1 MTRPPDLSLRRLLAM
16 ARKEA
21 LQLRRDSRSLIMA
34 FAYPALMIVFFGYVI
49 TFDIRDIK
57 VAVFD
62 QDGSQRSRE
71 LVAAFQAAGYF
82 RVTHRLD
89 RYQDIQPLLDRG
101 AVRLALVIPPGFQR
115 DHAAG
120 RPAVAQALVD
130 GADANTAAIALNYA
144 GAIVTAYSARVVLRA
159 SQTSAPVVAQA
170 RVWYNE
176 TLKSSNMIVPGL
188 VAVIMMVI
196 AAMLSALTVA
206 REWDRGTMEQLA
218 ATPVHR
224 VEVILGKLLPYL
236 AIGLIDVVAAVAI
249 GMLLFHVP
257 FRGSPVL
264 LIALATL
271 FLVGSLGLGIFIS
284 AAAKSQLL
292 ATQIS
297 LLATYLPSLLL
308 SGLIFDLAS
317 MPFVLRVISLI
328 VPARYF
334 IVVLRGIFLKGVG
347 PEVLWIQGL
356 AMIAFAAIG
365 LTLAVRAFHKEIA

>member
-1 MTRPPDLSLRRLLAM
+1 MRRSSDLSARRLLAI

-21 LQLRRDSRSLIMA
+21 LQLRRDYRSLITA

-57 VAVFD
+57 LAVCD

-71 LVAAFQAAGYF
+71 LIQAFQAAGYF

-115 DHAAG
+115 DLAAG

-144 GAIVTAYSARVVLRA
+144 GAIVTAYSARVLLRA
-159 SQTSAPVVAQA
+159 SQRGAPVVAQA

-176 TLKSSNMIVPGL
+176 TLKSSNMVVPGL

-224 VEVILGKLLPYL
+224 IEVILGKLLPYL
-236 AIGLIDVVAAVAI
+236 VIGLIDVITAVGI

-257 FRGSPVL
+257 FRGNPVL
-264 LIALATL
+264 LMGLAAL

-284 AAAKSQLL
+284 AATKTQLL
-292 ATQIS
+292 ATQVS
-297 LLATYLPSLLL
+297 LLTTYIPSLLL

-317 MPFVLRVISLI
+317 MPFVLRVISLVI
-328 VPARYF
+328 PARYF

-356 AMIAFAAIG
+356 AMIAFATMG
-365 LTLAVRAFHKEIA
+365 LTLAVRSFRKEIA

>member
-115 DHAAG
+115 DLAAG